1 MTREELQKIIDRFNI
16 DKKANN
22 WKEFLDNNKTMKRR
36 ELRKYMPNYPEYYE
50 FIKPS
55 ELRYWIENS
64 EKEGFIDERFCPI
77 CGKFIAATKAF
88 HDHYR
93 CGCDEHLN
101 RARALCAERANLK
114 KYGVRYPLQ
123 SKEIHAKTIA
133 SGKASGNFK
142 IGAQKAMK
150 TKIEKYGDVSNGK
163 KISETRKNWTKERKD
178 LWYARVKATKL
189 ERYGDENYQNIEKV
203 KATNLERY
211 GVDNPSKTPE
221 IKKIIAERAVATRKK
236 NGTLPRDLMRSDKI
250 YKDGLTYKE
259 YYVNSVH
266 ETKKKNGTLN
276 TSHNFE
282 DKLVQY
288 LRETYPEYTILTQ
301 YKDERYPFRCDC
313 YVKEL
318 DLFIEFQGSF
328 YHNYRPFN
336 GSLEHISEYEEML
349 TKGKITKCIAKVWRY
364 ADVKKRELAKKNRLN
379 FLEYWEVGYLDEVDV
394 GEYDPIKRW
403 RSICVLDCA

>member
-16 DKKANN
+16 DKKVNN

-36 ELRKYMPNYPEYYE
+36 ELRKYMPNYPEYYD
-50 FIKPS
+50 FIRPS

-77 CGKFIAATKAF
+77 CGKFIEVTTDF
-88 HDHYR
+88 YNHYR

-101 RARALCAERANLK
+101 RARALCMERANLK
-114 KYGVRYPLQ
+114 KYGVKYPLQ

-133 SGKASGNFK
+133 SSKASGGFK
-142 IGAQKAMK
+142 LGAQKAMK
-150 TKIEKYGDVSNGK
+150 TKIERYGDISNGK

-189 ERYGDENYQNIEKV
+189 ERYGDENYRNIEKV

-221 IKKIIAERAVATRKK
+221 IKKIIAERAVEARKR
-236 NGTLPRDLMRSDKI
+236 NGTLSSSR
-250 YKDGLTYKE
+250 
-259 YYVNSVH
+259 
-266 ETKKKNGTLN
+266 
-276 TSHNFE
+276 NFE

-288 LRETYPEYTILTQ
+288 LRDTYPEYTILTQ

-336 GSLEHISEYEEML
+336 GSPEHISEYEKML
-349 TKGKITKCIAKVWRY
+349 TKGEITKCIAKVWRY
-364 ADVKKRELAKKNRLN
+364 KDPEKREYAKRNGLN

-394 GEYDPIKRW
+394 SEYDPIKRW
-403 RSICVLDCA
+403 RGMCMLDCA

>member
-16 DKKANN
+16 DKKVNN

-88 HDHYR
+88 STHYR
-93 CGCDEHLN
+93 CGCDEHLRLAN
-101 RARALCAERANLK
+101 RLCIERANLK
-114 KYGVRYPLQ
+114 KYGVKYPLQ

-133 SGKASGNFK
+133 SGKARGSFK
-142 IGAQKAMK
+142 IGAQKGMK
-150 TKIEKYGDVSNGK
+150 TKIEKYGDVSNSK
-163 KISETRKNWTKERKD
+163 KASKTRKNWTKERKD

-189 ERYGDENYQNIEKV
+189 ERYGDENYYNIEKV

-221 IKKIIAERAVATRKK
+221 IKKIIAERAVEARK
-236 NGTLPRDLMRSDKI
+236 R
-250 YKDGLTYKE
+250 
-259 YYVNSVH
+259 
-266 ETKKKNGTLN
+266 NGTLN

-336 GSLEHISEYEEML
+336 GSSEHISEYEKML
-349 TKGKITKCIAKVWRY
+349 TKGKITKGIANVWRY
-364 ADVKKRELAKKNRLN
+364 ADVEKRELAKKNRLN

-403 RSICVLDCA
+403 RGMCILACA

>member
-16 DKKANN
+16 DKKVNN

-36 ELRKYMPNYPEYYE
+36 ELRKYMPNYPEYYD

-77 CGKFIAATKAF
+77 CGKFIEVTTAF

-101 RARALCAERANLK
+101 RARALCMERANLK
-114 KYGVRYPLQ
+114 KYGVKYPLQ

-133 SGKASGNFK
+133 SGKARGSFK
-142 IGAQKAMK
+142 IGAQKGMK
-150 TKIEKYGDVSNGK
+150 IKIEKYGDISNGK

-189 ERYGDENYQNIEKV
+189 ERYGDENYHNIEKV
-203 KATNLERY
+203 KVTNLERY
-211 GVDNPSKTPE
+211 GVDNPSKAPE
-221 IKKIIAERAVATRKK
+221 IKKLIAERAVAARKR
-236 NGTLPRDLMRSDKI
+236 NGTLSSSR
-250 YKDGLTYKE
+250 
-259 YYVNSVH
+259 
-266 ETKKKNGTLN
+266 
-276 TSHNFE
+276 NFE

-313 YVKEL
+313 YIKEL

-336 GSLEHISEYEEML
+336 GSPEHISEYEKML
-349 TKGKITKCIAKVWRY
+349 TKGEITKGIAKVWRY
-364 ADVKKRELAKKNRLN
+364 KDPEKREYAKKNGLN

-403 RSICVLDCA
+403 KALCMLNCV

>member
-16 DKKANN
+16 DKKVNS

-36 ELRKYMPNYPEYYE
+36 ELKKYMPNYPEYYD
-50 FIKPS
+50 FIRPS

-88 HDHYR
+88 HNHYR

-133 SGKASGNFK
+133 SGKARGSFK
-142 IGAQKAMK
+142 SGAQKGMK
-150 TKIEKYGDVSNGK
+150 KKIEKYRDLSNGK

-203 KATNLERY
+203 KATNLKKY
-211 GVDNPSKTPE
+211 GVDNPSKSPE
-221 IKKIIAERAVATRKK
+221 IKKIIAERAVAARKR
-236 NGTLPRDLMRSDKI
+236 NGTLSSSR
-250 YKDGLTYKE
+250 
-259 YYVNSVH
+259 
-266 ETKKKNGTLN
+266 
-276 TSHNFE
+276 NFE

-288 LRETYPEYTILTQ
+288 LRDTYPEYTILTQ

-313 YVKEL
+313 YIKEL

-336 GSLEHISEYEEML
+336 GSPEHISEYEKML
-349 TKGKITKCIAKVWRY
+349 TKGEITKGIAKVWRY
-364 ADVKKRELAKKNRLN
+364 KDPEKRELAKKNKLN
-379 FLEYWEVGYLDEVDV
+379 FLEYWESRYLDEIDV
-394 GEYDPIKRW
+394 SEYDPIKRW
-403 RSICVLDCA
+403 RSMCILDCI